1 LARRLFGIHGLGVQ
15 NFDPKVV
22 DRPAVSWI
30 LDQHQLERGLCDR
43 EVGVARTSFGGLDAK
58 QFGVEG
64 DRRVDIVDIVDI
76 EG

>member
-1 LARRLFGIHGLGVQ
+1 
-15 NFDPKVV
+15 
-22 DRPAVSWI
+22 VSWI

-64 DRRVDIVDIVDI
+64 DRRVDIVDI

>member
-1 LARRLFGIHGLGVQ
+1 M
-15 NFDPKVV
+15 
-22 DRPAVSWI
+22 SWI

-64 DRRVDIVDIVDI
+64 DRRVDIVDIEGLI
-76 EG
+76 EPATSEPPGET